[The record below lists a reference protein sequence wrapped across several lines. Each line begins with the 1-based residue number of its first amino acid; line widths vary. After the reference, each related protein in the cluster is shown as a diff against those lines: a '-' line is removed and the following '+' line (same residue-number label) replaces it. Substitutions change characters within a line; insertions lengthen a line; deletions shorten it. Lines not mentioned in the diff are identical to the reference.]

1 MAEAE
6 DVLVEAAERVTAS
19 TRAMWARRRAPDTPE
34 VVRLADL
41 RPWLQVLLRACFA
54 TDHPLV
60 ATDPAPARGRLAR
73 TLGRM
78 PTWEANPEAAA
89 FTDGTRIFLPRQ
101 LPVSSPA
108 DPPRE
113 RFRVTALGL
122 AGRIARGSLL
132 SGSTDPLARDVFWAA
147 EGALVEW
154 RLEDELPGLA
164 PELARIR
171 RAALAARPDRR
182 ALRDVEHRVESLVR
196 SWLGGGPAS
205 SSGPTP
211 AALDG
216 MTPEQ
221 VVRWAEQWAA
231 EQPDATEYRGMAPVA
246 HWGAPRPDLVAR
258 AREASSREHR
268 TPASERTKTPR
279 SRRLERR
286 IETRREE
293 QDPDETPSP
302 ILLASE
308 DGHLSVQ
315 DPAGLRRPRDQGLDD
330 PLDLDALA
338 EELGRVPELAR
349 VREPGSVGEILEA
362 EDEELRGEIG
372 GVEQG
377 AEPGGAG
384 TRYPEWNYR
393 IGDYRGSHCIVRE
406 QPAPLGDPEW
416 ADAIRCENAILLTRV
431 RRLFEA
437 LRPRRELQRRRLDGA
452 ELDLDAFVE
461 DSADRRAGLPS
472 SDRLYLEQRP
482 HRRDVAVSFLVDASG
497 STDAWVAGDRS
508 VLDVAKAATLV
519 LCEALAA
526 LGDRHAIHAFSGE
539 GPHDVRVLRLK
550 GFAEPT
556 EAAPPRIAG
565 LVPDRFTRL
574 GAPLRHLTAA
584 LTRESAQRRL
594 LLLLSDGKPN
604 DEDEYEGRYGI
615 EDTRQAVAE
624 ARSLGIHVFC
634 LTIDR
639 EGTAYLPKMFGPF
652 GYAVL
657 PEVRLLPERLV
668 DVYRRLT
675 AAGP

>member
-6 DVLVEAAERVTAS
+6 DILVEAAERVTAR
-19 TRAMWARRRAPDTPE
+19 TRAMWARRHAPDAPE

-41 RPWLQVLLRACFA
+41 RPWLQVLLRACFG

-73 TLGRM
+73 ALGRI
-78 PTWEANPEAAA
+78 PVWEANPAPDA

-101 LPVSSPA
+101 LPVSSSA
-108 DPPRE
+108 GLPRE

-132 SGSTDPLARDVFWAA
+132 SASADPLARDVFWGA

-154 RLEDELPGLA
+154 RLERELPGLA
-164 PELARIR
+164 PELARVR
-171 RAALAARPDRR
+171 RAALAARPDER
-182 ALRDVEHRVESLVR
+182 ALRNVERRVERLVR
-196 SWLGGGPAS
+196 SWLGGRPT
-205 SSGPTP
+205 SSGLAA
-211 AALDG
+211 AALAG
-216 MTPEQ
+216 MTPDD
-221 VVRWAEQWAA
+221 VAGWAEQWAA
-231 EQPDATEYRGMAPVA
+231 RQPDAAEYRGMAPIA
-246 HWGAPRPDLVAR
+246 HWGVPRPDLVAR
-258 AREASSREHR
+258 AREAFSAEHR
-268 TPASERTKTPR
+268 APTSERAKTPR

-315 DPAGLRRPRDQGLDD
+315 DPAGLRRPRDQGRDD

-362 EDEELRGEIG
+362 EDEELRAEIG
-372 GVEQG
+372 GVARG
-377 AEPGGAG
+377 AEPRGAG
-384 TRYPEWNYR
+384 TRYPEWDYR
-393 IGDYRGSHCIVRE
+393 TGDYRGGYCIVHE
-406 QPAPLGDPEW
+406 QAAPFGDAHW
-416 ADAIRCENAILLTRV
+416 ADAIRHEHAVLFARV

-461 DSADRRAGLPS
+461 DVADRRAGLPS

-497 STDAWVAGDRS
+497 STDASVAGARS
-508 VLDVAKAATLV
+508 VLDVGKAATLV

-539 GPHDVRVLRLK
+539 GALDVRVLRVK
-550 GFAEPT
+550 GFAESSA
-556 EAAPPRIAG
+556 AAPQRIAG

-574 GAPLRHLTAA
+574 GAPVRHLTAA
-584 LTRESAQRRL
+584 LAEESAQRRL

-624 ARSLGIHVFC
+624 ARALGIHVFC

-639 EGTAYLPKMFGPF
+639 EGSSYLPRMFGPF

-657 PEVRLLPERLV
+657 PDVRELPERLV
-668 DVYRRLT
+668 DLYRRLT
-675 AAGP
+675 GAGP